1 MVVKTPT
8 ATIEHQKPQ
17 YIRYNKRMG
26 IISLLTSRLSKRN
39 AGGGRAQFL
48 QPTTQPLSVLSAYE
62 LDDYKAN
69 FSDIRPIAEQFSAVV
84 PYAINKD
91 GRRLTTQPIAVQKLF
106 APNDNMGF
114 YDFADYLI
122 SSILSQPRALV
133 AVIWKPGEEHY
144 SWNIKGYI
152 FLPPSARVDL
162 GGRIVYQY
170 TDSTGHMMQLYPDT
184 VMEFYYSMATDTY
197 GCGVSPAQASKKW
210 ATIEDYIA
218 AYQAGFFQNGAKP
231 DGMFIITANSQD
243 QFKSAVEKLER
254 VHRRG
259 SRGHFNYQ
267 YAYRPTDENGNPMK
281 TASIE
286 WVSFG
291 TTNKD
296 LTLGELIDKTQ
307 EKKDS
312 AYGVPAI
319 ARGNDATAT
328 YNNAEVADR
337 NLARKVDYQLRRTWS
352 RFMHELARVCKD
364 EITWTLSYDY
374 EVPALADAGKVKA
387 DTDNVKADAIIKL
400 VNAGAEPAA
409 AARALGLGEE
419 WASLTLAK
427 ADAGVNLKL
436 TPNSHDDNQPINL
449 DHPMVDAN
457 RRYAGDKL
465 TPRQKLVKTVLAENK
480 RIAKAIQNGTSSN
493 AYELTD
499 DEINAFADQL
509 RTILEPLAI
518 KAQGTMIKAVARQ
531 FKLEQPETVPT
542 AIDDPNWWRRL
553 LAVTRTHDQYI
564 GDKIQQL
571 LIQAE
576 ADGLTARET
585 SALLNTVVNNE
596 KQADMMA
603 RNEIVNSERF
613 GQLQGVQALAD
624 ANDLNAYKVWHCS
637 EDANTCPFCL
647 KMEGTKVP
655 IRDAFAQLGD
665 VIEADG
671 RDYVIDFQPLDVP
684 DAHANCRC
692 YFTPEFEA
700 K

>member
-1 MVVKTPT
+1 
-8 ATIEHQKPQ
+8 
-17 YIRYNKRMG
+17 MG
-26 IISLLTSRLSKRN
+26 IFSFLARRHSAS
-39 AGGGRAQFL
+39 GGAMQYAQ
-48 QPTTQPLSVLSAYE
+48 PATQPLSFINAYE

-91 GRRLTTQPIAVQKLF
+91 GRRLTTQPLAIQKLF

-133 AVIWKPGEEHY
+133 AVMWNPGEEHY

-152 FLPPSARVDL
+152 FLPPSARMDL
-162 GGRIVYQY
+162 GGGRIVYQY
-170 TDSTGHMMQLYPDT
+170 TDADGEMRQLTPDT
-184 VMEFYYSMATDTY
+184 VMEFYYSMSTDAY
-197 GCGVSPAQASKKW
+197 GVGVSPAQASKKW

-231 DGMFIITANSQD
+231 DGMFIITANSQE
-243 QFKSAVEKLER
+243 QFKSAVDKLER

-267 YAYRPTDENGNPMK
+267 YAYRPTDEQGNPMK

-296 LTLGELIDKTQ
+296 LTLGELIEKTQ
-307 EKKDS
+307 GKKDS

-319 ARGNDATAT
+319 ARGNDSTAT
-328 YNNAEVADR
+328 YNNAEVSDR

-374 EVPALADAGKVKA
+374 DVPALADAEKVKA
-387 DTDNVKADAIIKL
+387 DTYSVKADAMIKL
-400 VNAGAEPAA
+400 VNAGAQPADA
-409 AARALGLGEE
+409 AKALGLGEE
-419 WASLTLAK
+419 WAKLTLAK
-427 ADAGVNLKL
+427 EDAGLQLAHKAQPVNL
-436 TPNSHDDNQPINL
+436 DR
-449 DHPMVDAN
+449 PMVDAN
-457 RRYAGDKL
+457 RRYQGDKL
-465 TPRQKLVKTVLAENK
+465 TPRQKLVKAIITENR
-480 RIAKAIQNGTSSN
+480 RIAKSIQNGTSAN
-493 AYELTD
+493 AYQLTD
-499 DEINAFADQL
+499 EEVNAFADQL
-509 RTILEPLAI
+509 RSILEPLAI
-518 KAQGTMIKAVARQ
+518 TAQGKMIKAVARE
-531 FKLEQPETVPT
+531 FKLEAPDKIPT

-553 LAVTRTHDQYI
+553 IAVTRTHDQSM

-576 ADGLTARET
+576 VDGLTARQT
-585 SALLNTVVNNE
+585 SDLINTVVNDQ
-596 KQADMMA
+596 KKADMMA

-613 GQLQGVQALAD
+613 GQLQAVQALAD
-624 ANDLNAYKVWHCS
+624 ANDLQAYKIWHCTD
-637 EDANTCPFCL
+637 DANTCAFCR
-647 KMEGTKVP
+647 KMDGKKVP

-665 VIEADG
+665 VIKTDD
-671 RDYVIDFQPLDVP
+671 RDYVVDFQPLDVP

-692 YFTPEFEA
+692 YFTPQFEA

>member
-1 MVVKTPT
+1 MSIFSFLARRHSASGGAV
-8 ATIEHQKPQ
+8 Q
-17 YIRYNKRMG
+17 Y
-26 IISLLTSRLSKRN
+26 
-39 AGGGRAQFL
+39 AQ
-48 QPTTQPLSVLSAYE
+48 PATQPLSFINAYD

-91 GRRLTTQPIAVQKLF
+91 GRRLTTQPLAIQKLF

-133 AVIWKPGEEHY
+133 AVIWNPGEEHY

-152 FLPPSARVDL
+152 FLPPSARMDL
-162 GGRIVYQY
+162 GGGRIVYQY
-170 TDSTGHMMQLYPDT
+170 TDADGEMRQLTPET
-184 VMEFYYSMATDTY
+184 VMEFYYSMSTDAY
-197 GCGVSPAQASKKW
+197 GVGVSPAQASKKW

-231 DGMFIITANSQD
+231 DGMFIITANSQE
-243 QFKSAVEKLER
+243 QFKSAVDKLER

-267 YAYRPTDENGNPMK
+267 YAYRPTDEQGNPMK

-307 EKKDS
+307 SKKDS

-319 ARGNDATAT
+319 ARGNDSTAT
-328 YNNAEVADR
+328 YNNAEVSDR

-374 EVPALADAGKVKA
+374 DVPALADAEKVKA
-387 DTDNVKADAIIKL
+387 DTYNVKADAMIKL
-400 VNAGAEPAA
+400 VNAGAQPAD
-409 AARALGLGEE
+409 AARALGLGDE
-419 WASLTLAK
+419 WARLTLAK
-427 ADAGVNLKL
+427 EDAGLSLTHKSQPVNL
-436 TPNSHDDNQPINL
+436 DR
-449 DHPMVDAN
+449 PMVDAN
-457 RRYAGDKL
+457 RRYQGDKL
-465 TPRQKLVKTVLAENK
+465 TPRQKLVKAIINENR
-480 RIAKAIQNGTSSN
+480 RIAKSVQNGTSAN
-493 AYELTD
+493 AYQLTD
-499 DEINAFADQL
+499 EEVNAFADQL
-509 RTILEPLAI
+509 RAILEPLAI
-518 KAQGTMIKAVARQ
+518 TAQGTMIKAVAKE
-531 FKLEQPETVPT
+531 FKLEKPDKVPT

-553 LAVTRTHDQYI
+553 IAVTRTHDQSM

-576 ADGLTARET
+576 ADGLTARQT
-585 SALLNTVVNNE
+585 SELINSVVNDQ
-596 KQADMMA
+596 KKADMMA

-613 GQLQGVQALAD
+613 GQLQAVQALAD
-624 ANDLNAYKVWHCS
+624 ANDLQAYKIWHCTD
-637 EDANTCPFCL
+637 DANTCPFCR
-647 KMEGTKVP
+647 KMEGKKVP

-665 VIEADG
+665 VIETDE
-671 RDYVIDFQPLDVP
+671 RDYVVDFQPLDVP

-692 YFTPEFEA
+692 YFTPRFEA

>member
-1 MVVKTPT
+1 
-8 ATIEHQKPQ
+8 
-17 YIRYNKRMG
+17 MG
-26 IISLLTSRLSKRN
+26 IFSFLARRHSAS
-39 AGGGRAQFL
+39 GGAVQYAQ
-48 QPTTQPLSVLSAYE
+48 PATQPLSFINAYD

-91 GRRLTTQPIAVQKLF
+91 SRRLTFQPHAIRKLF

-133 AVIWKPGEEHY
+133 AVIWNPGEEHY

-152 FLPPSARVDL
+152 FLPPNARMDL
-162 GGRIVYQY
+162 GGGRIVYQY
-170 TDSTGHMMQLYPDT
+170 TDADGEMRQLTPDT
-184 VMEFYYSMATDTY
+184 VMEFYYSMSTDAY
-197 GCGVSPAQASKKW
+197 GVGVSPAQASKKW

-231 DGMFIITANSQD
+231 DGMFIITANSQE
-243 QFKSAVEKLER
+243 QFKSAVDKLER

-267 YAYRPTDENGNPMK
+267 YAYRPTDEQGNPMK

-307 EKKDS
+307 SKKDS

-319 ARGNDATAT
+319 ARGNDSTAT
-328 YNNAEVADR
+328 YNNAEVSDR

-374 EVPALADAGKVKA
+374 DVPALADAEKVKA
-387 DTDNVKADAIIKL
+387 DTYNVKADAMIKL
-400 VNAGAEPAA
+400 VNAGARPAD
-409 AARALGLGEE
+409 AARALGLGDE
-419 WASLTLAK
+419 WARLTLAK
-427 ADAGVNLKL
+427 EDASLQLAHNSQPVNL
-436 TPNSHDDNQPINL
+436 DR
-449 DHPMVDAN
+449 PMVDAN
-457 RRYAGDKL
+457 RRYQGDKL
-465 TPRQKLVKTVLAENK
+465 TPRKKLVKAIIAENR
-480 RIAKAIQNGTSSN
+480 RIAKSIQNGTSSN
-493 AYELTD
+493 AYQLTD
-499 DEINAFADQL
+499 EEVNAFADQL

-518 KAQGTMIKAVARQ
+518 TAQGTMIKAVAKE
-531 FKLEQPETVPT
+531 FKLEKPDKVPT

-553 LAVTRTHDQYI
+553 VAVTRTHDQSM

-576 ADGLTARET
+576 ADGLTARQT
-585 SALLNTVVNNE
+585 SELINTVVNNE
-596 KQADMMA
+596 KKADMMA

-613 GQLQGVQALAD
+613 GQLQAVQALAD
-624 ANDLNAYKVWHCS
+624 ANDLQAYKVWHCTD
-637 EDANTCPFCL
+637 DANTCPFCR
-647 KMEGTKVP
+647 KMEGKKVP

-665 VIEADG
+665 VIETDG
-671 RDYVIDFQPLDVP
+671 RDYVVDFQPLDVP

-692 YFTPEFEA
+692 YFTPRFEA

>member
-1 MVVKTPT
+1 MSIFSFL
-8 ATIEHQKPQ
+8 ARRH
-17 YIRYNKRMG
+17 
-26 IISLLTSRLSKRN
+26 S
-39 AGGGRAQFL
+39 AGGGAVQYAQ
-48 QPTTQPLSVLSAYE
+48 PATQPLSFINAYD

-91 GRRLTTQPIAVQKLF
+91 GRRLTTQPLAIQKLF

-133 AVIWKPGEEHY
+133 AVIWNPGEEHF

-152 FLPPSARVDL
+152 FLPPSARMDL
-162 GGRIVYQY
+162 GGGRIVYQY
-170 TDSTGHMMQLYPDT
+170 TDADGEMRQLTPET
-184 VMEFYYSMATDTY
+184 VMEFYYSMSTDAY
-197 GCGVSPAQASKKW
+197 GVGVSPAQASKKW
-210 ATIEDYIA
+210 ATIEEYIA

-231 DGMFIITANSQD
+231 DGMFIITANSQE
-243 QFKSAVEKLER
+243 QFKSAVDKLER

-267 YAYRPTDENGNPMK
+267 YAYRPTDEQGNPMK

-307 EKKDS
+307 SKKDS

-319 ARGNDATAT
+319 ARGNDSTAT
-328 YNNAEVADR
+328 YNNAEVSDR

-374 EVPALADAGKVKA
+374 DVPALADAEKVKA
-387 DTDNVKADAIIKL
+387 DTYSVKADAMIKL
-400 VNAGAEPAA
+400 VNAGAQPAD

-419 WASLTLAK
+419 WARLTLTK
-427 ADAGVNLKL
+427 EDASLQLAHKSHPVNL
-436 TPNSHDDNQPINL
+436 DR
-449 DHPMVDAN
+449 PMVDAN
-457 RRYAGDKL
+457 RRYQGDKL
-465 TPRQKLVKTVLAENK
+465 TPRQKLVKAIIAENR
-480 RIAKAIQNGTSSN
+480 RIAKSIQNGTSAN
-493 AYELTD
+493 AYQLTD
-499 DEINAFADQL
+499 EEVNAFADQL
-509 RTILEPLAI
+509 RAILEPLAI
-518 KAQGTMIKAVARQ
+518 TAQGTMIKAVAKE
-531 FKLEQPETVPT
+531 FKLEKPEKVPT

-553 LAVTRTHDQYI
+553 IAVTRTHDQSM

-576 ADGLTARET
+576 ADGLTARQT
-585 SALLNTVVNNE
+585 SELINGVVNNE
-596 KQADMMA
+596 KKADMMA

-613 GQLQGVQALAD
+613 GQLQAVQALAD
-624 ANDLNAYKVWHCS
+624 ANDLQAYKIWHCTD
-637 EDANTCPFCL
+637 DANTCPFCR
-647 KMEGTKVP
+647 KMEGKKVP

-665 VIEADG
+665 VIETDG
-671 RDYVIDFQPLDVP
+671 RDYVVDFQPLDVP

-692 YFTPEFEA
+692 YFTPQFEA

>member
-1 MVVKTPT
+1 M
-8 ATIEHQKPQ
+8 Q
-17 YIRYNKRMG
+17 Y
-26 IISLLTSRLSKRN
+26 
-39 AGGGRAQFL
+39 AQ
-48 QPTTQPLSVLSAYE
+48 PATQPLSFISAYE

-91 GRRLTTQPIAVQKLF
+91 GRRLTTQPLAIQKLF

-133 AVIWKPGEEHY
+133 AVMWNPGEEHY

-152 FLPPSARVDL
+152 FLPPRARMDL
-162 GGRIVYQY
+162 GGGRIVYQY
-170 TDSTGHMMQLYPDT
+170 TDSDGEMRQLTPDT
-184 VMEFYYSMATDTY
+184 VMEFYYSMSTDAY
-197 GCGVSPAQASKKW
+197 GVGVSPAQASKKW

-231 DGMFIITANSQD
+231 DGMFIITANSQE
-243 QFKSAVEKLER
+243 QFKSAVDKLER

-267 YAYRPTDENGNPMK
+267 YAYRPTDEQGNPMK

-307 EKKDS
+307 SKKDS

-319 ARGNDATAT
+319 ARGNDSTAT
-328 YNNAEVADR
+328 YNNAQVSDR

-374 EVPALADAGKVKA
+374 DVPALADAEKVKA
-387 DTDNVKADAIIKL
+387 DTYSVKADAMIKL
-400 VNAGAEPAA
+400 VNAGAQPADA
-409 AARALGLGEE
+409 AKALGLGEE
-419 WASLTLAK
+419 WARLTLAK
-427 ADAGVNLKL
+427 DEGLQLAHKSQPVNL
-436 TPNSHDDNQPINL
+436 DR
-449 DHPMVDAN
+449 PMVDAN
-457 RRYAGDKL
+457 RRYQGDKL
-465 TPRQKLVKTVLAENK
+465 TPRQKLVKAIIAENR
-480 RIAKAIQNGTSSN
+480 RIAKSIQNGTSAN
-493 AYELTD
+493 AYQLTD
-499 DEINAFADQL
+499 EEVNAFADQL
-509 RTILEPLAI
+509 RSILEPLAI
-518 KAQGTMIKAVARQ
+518 TAQGTMIKAVAKE
-531 FKLEQPETVPT
+531 FKLEKPDKVPT

-553 LAVTRTHDQYI
+553 IAVTRTHDQAM

-576 ADGLTARET
+576 ADGLTARQT
-585 SALLNTVVNNE
+585 SELINSVVNDQ
-596 KQADMMA
+596 KKADMMA

-613 GQLQGVQALAD
+613 GQLQAVQALAD
-624 ANDLNAYKVWHCS
+624 ANDLQAYKIWHCTD
-637 EDANTCPFCL
+637 DANTCAFCR
-647 KMEGTKVP
+647 KMEGKKVP

-665 VIEADG
+665 VIETDD
-671 RDYVIDFQPLDVP
+671 RDYVVDFQPLDVP

>member
-1 MVVKTPT
+1 M
-8 ATIEHQKPQ
+8 Q
-17 YIRYNKRMG
+17 Y
-26 IISLLTSRLSKRN
+26 
-39 AGGGRAQFL
+39 AQ
-48 QPTTQPLSVLSAYE
+48 PATQPLSFISAYE

-91 GRRLTTQPIAVQKLF
+91 GRRLTTQPLAIQKLF

-133 AVIWKPGEEHY
+133 AVMWNPGEEHY

-152 FLPPSARVDL
+152 FLPPSARMDL
-162 GGRIVYQY
+162 GGGRIVYQY
-170 TDSTGHMMQLYPDT
+170 TDSDGEMRQLTPDT
-184 VMEFYYSMATDTY
+184 VMEFYYSMSTDAY
-197 GCGVSPAQASKKW
+197 GVGVSPAQASKKW

-231 DGMFIITANSQD
+231 DGMFIITANSQE
-243 QFKSAVEKLER
+243 QFKSAVDKLER

-267 YAYRPTDENGNPMK
+267 YAYRPTDEQGNPMK

-307 EKKDS
+307 SKKDS

-319 ARGNDATAT
+319 ARGNDSTAT
-328 YNNAEVADR
+328 YNNAEVSDR

-374 EVPALADAGKVKA
+374 DVPALADAEKVKA
-387 DTDNVKADAIIKL
+387 DTYSVKADAMIKL
-400 VNAGAEPAA
+400 VNAGAQPADA
-409 AARALGLGEE
+409 AKALGLGEE
-419 WASLTLAK
+419 WARLTLAK
-427 ADAGVNLKL
+427 DEGLQLAHKSQPVNL
-436 TPNSHDDNQPINL
+436 DR
-449 DHPMVDAN
+449 PMVDAN
-457 RRYAGDKL
+457 RRYQGDKL
-465 TPRQKLVKTVLAENK
+465 TPRQKLVKAIIAENK
-480 RIAKAIQNGTSSN
+480 RIAKSIQNGTSAN
-493 AYELTD
+493 AYQLTD
-499 DEINAFADQL
+499 EEVNAFADQL
-509 RTILEPLAI
+509 RSILEPLAI
-518 KAQGTMIKAVARQ
+518 TAQGKMIKAVAKE
-531 FKLEQPETVPT
+531 FKLEMPDKIPT

-553 LAVTRTHDQYI
+553 IAVARTHDQAM

-576 ADGLTARET
+576 ADGLTARQT
-585 SALLNTVVNNE
+585 SELINTVVNDQ
-596 KQADMMA
+596 KKADMMA

-613 GQLQGVQALAD
+613 GQLQAVQALAD
-624 ANDLNAYKVWHCS
+624 ANDLQAYKIWHCTD
-637 EDANTCPFCL
+637 DANTCPFCR
-647 KMEGTKVP
+647 KMEGKKVP

-665 VIEADG
+665 VIETDG
-671 RDYVIDFQPLDVP
+671 RDYVVDFQPLDVP

>member
-1 MVVKTPT
+1 M
-8 ATIEHQKPQ
+8 Q
-17 YIRYNKRMG
+17 Y
-26 IISLLTSRLSKRN
+26 
-39 AGGGRAQFL
+39 AQ
-48 QPTTQPLSVLSAYE
+48 PATQPLSFISAYE

-84 PYAINKD
+84 PYAINKY
-91 GRRLTTQPIAVQKLF
+91 GRRLTIQPHAIQKLF

-133 AVIWKPGEEHY
+133 AVMWNPGEEHY

-152 FLPPSARVDL
+152 FLPPSARMDL
-162 GGRIVYQY
+162 GGGRIVYQY
-170 TDSTGHMMQLYPDT
+170 TDSDGEMRQLSPDT
-184 VMEFYYSMATDTY
+184 VMEFYYSMSTDAY
-197 GCGVSPAQASKKW
+197 GVGVSPAQASKKW

-231 DGMFIITANSQD
+231 DGMFIITANSQE
-243 QFKSAVEKLER
+243 QFKSAVDKLER

-267 YAYRPTDENGNPMK
+267 YAYRPTDEQGNPMK

-307 EKKDS
+307 SKKDS

-319 ARGNDATAT
+319 ARGNDSTAT
-328 YNNAEVADR
+328 YNNAEVSDR

-352 RFMHELARVCKD
+352 RFMHELARLCKD
-364 EITWTLSYDY
+364 EIKWTLSYDY
-374 EVPALADAGKVKA
+374 DVPALADAEKVKA
-387 DTDNVKADAIIKL
+387 DTYSVKADAMIKL
-400 VNAGAEPAA
+400 VNAGAQPADA
-409 AARALGLGEE
+409 AKALGLGEE
-419 WASLTLAK
+419 WARLTLAK
-427 ADAGVNLKL
+427 DEGLQLMHNAQPVNL
-436 TPNSHDDNQPINL
+436 DR
-449 DHPMVDAN
+449 PMVDAN
-457 RRYAGDKL
+457 RRYQGDKL
-465 TPRQKLVKTVLAENK
+465 TPRQKLVKAIIAENR
-480 RIAKAIQNGTSSN
+480 RIAKSIQNGTSSN
-493 AYELTD
+493 AYQLTD
-499 DEINAFADQL
+499 EEVNAFADQL
-509 RTILEPLAI
+509 RAILEPLAI
-518 KAQGTMIKAVARQ
+518 TAQGTMIKAVAKE
-531 FKLEQPETVPT
+531 FKLEKPDKIPT

-553 LAVTRTHDQYI
+553 IAVTRTHDQSM

-576 ADGLTARET
+576 ADGLTARQT
-585 SALLNTVVNNE
+585 SELINSVVNDQ
-596 KQADMMA
+596 KKADMMA

-613 GQLQGVQALAD
+613 GQLQAVQALAD
-624 ANDLNAYKVWHCS
+624 ANDLNAYKVWHCTD
-637 EDANTCPFCL
+637 DANTCPFCR
-647 KMEGTKVP
+647 KMEGKKVP

-665 VIEADG
+665 VIETDD
-671 RDYVIDFQPLDVP
+671 RDYVVDFQPLDVP

>member
-1 MVVKTPT
+1 M
-8 ATIEHQKPQ
+8 
-17 YIRYNKRMG
+17 YNKHMG
-26 IISLLTSRLSKRN
+26 IFSFLARRHGAS
-39 AGGGRAQFL
+39 GGAMQYAQ
-48 QPTTQPLSVLSAYE
+48 PATQPLSFISAYE

-91 GRRLTTQPIAVQKLF
+91 GRRLTTQPLAIQKLF

-133 AVIWKPGEEHY
+133 AVMWNPGEEHY

-152 FLPPSARVDL
+152 FLPPSARMDL
-162 GGRIVYQY
+162 GGGRIVYQY
-170 TDSTGHMMQLYPDT
+170 TDSDGEMRQLTPDT
-184 VMEFYYSMATDTY
+184 VMEFYYSMSTDAY
-197 GCGVSPAQASKKW
+197 GVGVSPAQASKKW

-231 DGMFIITANSQD
+231 DGMFIITANSQE
-243 QFKSAVEKLER
+243 QFKSAVDKLER

-267 YAYRPTDENGNPMK
+267 YAYRPTDEQGNPMK

-307 EKKDS
+307 SKKDS

-319 ARGNDATAT
+319 ARGNDSTAT
-328 YNNAEVADR
+328 YNNAEVSDR

-374 EVPALADAGKVKA
+374 DVPALADAEKVKA
-387 DTDNVKADAIIKL
+387 DTYSVKADAMIKL
-400 VNAGAEPAA
+400 VNAGAQPADA
-409 AARALGLGEE
+409 AKALGLGEE
-419 WASLTLAK
+419 WARLTLAK
-427 ADAGVNLKL
+427 DEGLQLAHKSQPVNL
-436 TPNSHDDNQPINL
+436 DR
-449 DHPMVDAN
+449 PMVDAN
-457 RRYAGDKL
+457 RRYQGDKL
-465 TPRQKLVKTVLAENK
+465 TPRQKLVKAIIAENK
-480 RIAKAIQNGTSSN
+480 RIAKSIQNGTSAN
-493 AYELTD
+493 AYQLTD
-499 DEINAFADQL
+499 EEVNAFADQL
-509 RTILEPLAI
+509 RSILEPLAI
-518 KAQGTMIKAVARQ
+518 TAQGKMIKAVAKE
-531 FKLEQPETVPT
+531 FKLEMPDKIPT

-553 LAVTRTHDQYI
+553 IAVARTHDQAM

-576 ADGLTARET
+576 ADGLTARQT
-585 SALLNTVVNNE
+585 SELINTVVNDQ
-596 KQADMMA
+596 KKADMMA

-613 GQLQGVQALAD
+613 GQLQAVQALAD
-624 ANDLNAYKVWHCS
+624 ANDLQAYKIWHCTD
-637 EDANTCPFCL
+637 DANTCPFCR
-647 KMEGTKVP
+647 KMEGKKVP

-665 VIEADG
+665 VIETDG
-671 RDYVIDFQPLDVP
+671 RDYVVDFQPLDVP

>member
-1 MVVKTPT
+1 M
-8 ATIEHQKPQ
+8 
-17 YIRYNKRMG
+17 YNKHMG
-26 IISLLTSRLSKRN
+26 IFSFLARRHSAS
-39 AGGGRAQFL
+39 GGAVQYAQ
-48 QPTTQPLSVLSAYE
+48 PATQPLNFISAYE

-91 GRRLTTQPIAVQKLF
+91 RRRLTTQPLAIQKLF

-133 AVIWKPGEEHY
+133 AVIWNPGEEHY

-152 FLPPSARVDL
+152 FLPPSARMDL
-162 GGRIVYQY
+162 GGGRIVYQY
-170 TDSTGHMMQLYPDT
+170 TDADGEMRQLYPDT
-184 VMEFYYSMATDTY
+184 VMEFYYSMSTDAY
-197 GCGVSPAQASKKW
+197 GVGVSPAQASKKW

-231 DGMFIITANSQD
+231 DGMFIITANSQE
-243 QFKSAVEKLER
+243 QFKSAVDKLER

-267 YAYRPTDENGNPMK
+267 YAYRPTDEQGNPMK

-307 EKKDS
+307 SKKDS

-319 ARGNDATAT
+319 ARGNDSTAT
-328 YNNAEVADR
+328 YNNAEVSDR

-374 EVPALADAGKVKA
+374 DVPALADAEKVKA
-387 DTDNVKADAIIKL
+387 DTYSVKADAMIKL
-400 VNAGAEPAA
+400 VNAGARPAA
-409 AARALGLGEE
+409 AAKALGLGEE
-419 WASLTLAK
+419 WAKLTLVK
-427 ADAGVNLKL
+427 EEGAGLQLAHKSQPVNL
-436 TPNSHDDNQPINL
+436 DRPI
-449 DHPMVDAN
+449 VDAN
-457 RRYAGDKL
+457 RRYQGDKL
-465 TPRQKLVKTVLAENK
+465 TPRQKLVKAIIAENK
-480 RIAKAIQNGTSSN
+480 RIAKSIQNGTSSN
-493 AYELTD
+493 AYQLTD
-499 DEINAFADQL
+499 EEVNAFADQL
-509 RTILEPLAI
+509 RAILEPLAI
-518 KAQGTMIKAVARQ
+518 TAQGTMIKAVAKE
-531 FKLEQPETVPT
+531 FKLERPEKVPT

-553 LAVTRTHDQYI
+553 MAVTRTHDQYM

-576 ADGLTARET
+576 ADGLTARQT
-585 SALLNTVVNNE
+585 SDLINSVVNDQ
-596 KQADMMA
+596 KKADMMA

-613 GQLQGVQALAD
+613 GQLQAVQALAD
-624 ANDLNAYKVWHCS
+624 ANDLQAYKIWHCT
-637 EDANTCPFCL
+637 EDANTCPFCR
-647 KMEGTKVP
+647 KMNGKKVP

-665 VIEADG
+665 VIETDG
-671 RDYVIDFQPLDVP
+671 RDYVVDFQPLDVP

>member
-1 MVVKTPT
+1 MSIFSFLARRHSASGGAV
-8 ATIEHQKPQ
+8 Q
-17 YIRYNKRMG
+17 Y
-26 IISLLTSRLSKRN
+26 
-39 AGGGRAQFL
+39 AQ
-48 QPTTQPLSVLSAYE
+48 PATQPLNFISAYE

-91 GRRLTTQPIAVQKLF
+91 GRRLTTQPLAIQKLF

-133 AVIWKPGEEHY
+133 AVIWNPGEEHY

-152 FLPPSARVDL
+152 FLPPSARMDL
-162 GGRIVYQY
+162 GGGRIVYQY
-170 TDSTGHMMQLYPDT
+170 TDAYGEMRQLTPDT
-184 VMEFYYSMATDTY
+184 VMEFYYSMSTDAY
-197 GCGVSPAQASKKW
+197 GVGVSPAQASKKW

-231 DGMFIITANSQD
+231 DGMFIITANSQE
-243 QFKSAVEKLER
+243 QFKSAVDKLER

-267 YAYRPTDENGNPMK
+267 YAYRPTDEQGNPMK

-307 EKKDS
+307 SKKDS

-319 ARGNDATAT
+319 ARGNDSTAT
-328 YNNAEVADR
+328 YNNAEVSDR

-374 EVPALADAGKVKA
+374 DVPALADAEKVKA
-387 DTDNVKADAIIKL
+387 ETYEVKADAMIKL
-400 VNAGAEPAA
+400 VNAGAQPADA
-409 AARALGLGEE
+409 AKALGLGEE
-419 WASLTLAK
+419 WARLTLAK
-427 ADAGVNLKL
+427 EDAGLSLAHNSQPVNI
-436 TPNSHDDNQPINL
+436 DRPI
-449 DHPMVDAN
+449 VDAN
-457 RRYAGDKL
+457 RRYQGDKL
-465 TPRQKLVKTVLAENK
+465 TPRQKLVKAIITENK
-480 RIAKAIQNGTSSN
+480 RIAKSIQNGTSAN
-493 AYELTD
+493 AYQLTD
-499 DEINAFADQL
+499 EEVNAFADQL
-509 RTILEPLAI
+509 RAILEPLAI
-518 KAQGTMIKAVARQ
+518 TAQGTMIKAVAKE
-531 FKLEQPETVPT
+531 FKLKKPDKIPT

-553 LAVTRTHDQYI
+553 IAVTRTHDQAM

-576 ADGLTARET
+576 ADGLTARQT
-585 SALLNTVVNNE
+585 SELINAVVNDQ
-596 KQADMMA
+596 KKADMMA

-613 GQLQGVQALAD
+613 GQLQAVQALAD
-624 ANDLNAYKVWHCS
+624 ANDLQAFKIWHCTD
-637 EDANTCPFCL
+637 DANTCPFCR
-647 KMEGTKVP
+647 KMEGKKVP

-665 VIEADG
+665 VIETDG
-671 RDYVIDFQPLDVP
+671 RDYVVDFQPLDVP

>member
-1 MVVKTPT
+1 MSIFSFLARKHSASGGAV
-8 ATIEHQKPQ
+8 Q
-17 YIRYNKRMG
+17 Y
-26 IISLLTSRLSKRN
+26 
-39 AGGGRAQFL
+39 AQ
-48 QPTTQPLSVLSAYE
+48 PATQPLSFINAYD

-91 GRRLTTQPIAVQKLF
+91 GRRLTTQPLAVQKLF

-133 AVIWKPGEEHY
+133 AVIWNPGEEHY

-152 FLPPSARVDL
+152 FLPPSARMDL
-162 GGRIVYQY
+162 GGGRIVYQY
-170 TDSTGHMMQLYPDT
+170 TDADGEMRQLSPET
-184 VMEFYYSMATDTY
+184 VMEFYYSMSTDAY
-197 GCGVSPAQASKKW
+197 GVGVSPAQASKKW

-231 DGMFIITANSQD
+231 DGMFIITANSQE
-243 QFKSAVEKLER
+243 QFKSAVDKLER

-267 YAYRPTDENGNPMK
+267 YAYRPTDEQGNPMK

-307 EKKDS
+307 SKKDS

-319 ARGNDATAT
+319 ARGNDSTAT
-328 YNNAEVADR
+328 YNNAEVSDR

-374 EVPALADAGKVKA
+374 DVPALADAEKVKA
-387 DTDNVKADAIIKL
+387 DTYNVKADAMIKL
-400 VNAGAEPAA
+400 VNAGAQPAD
-409 AARALGLGEE
+409 AARALGLGDE
-419 WASLTLAK
+419 WARLTLTK
-427 ADAGVNLKL
+427 EDAGLSLAHNSQPVNL
-436 TPNSHDDNQPINL
+436 DR
-449 DHPMVDAN
+449 PMVDAN
-457 RRYAGDKL
+457 RRYQGDKL
-465 TPRQKLVKTVLAENK
+465 TPRQKLVKAIIAENR

-493 AYELTD
+493 AYQLTD
-499 DEINAFADQL
+499 EEVNAFADQL
-509 RTILEPLAI
+509 RAILEPLAI
-518 KAQGTMIKAVARQ
+518 TAQGTMIKAVAKE
-531 FKLEQPETVPT
+531 FKLEKPDKIPT

-553 LAVTRTHDQYI
+553 IAVTRTHDQAM
-564 GDKIQQL
+564 GDKIQEL
-571 LIQAE
+571 LIKAE
-576 ADGLTARET
+576 ADGLTARQT
-585 SALLNTVVNNE
+585 SELINTVVNNE
-596 KQADMMA
+596 KKADMMA

-613 GQLQGVQALAD
+613 GQLQAVQALAD
-624 ANDLNAYKVWHCS
+624 ANDLNAYKIWHCTD
-637 EDANTCPFCL
+637 DANTCAFCR
-647 KMEGTKVP
+647 KMEGKKVP

-665 VIEADG
+665 VIETDG
-671 RDYVIDFQPLDVP
+671 RDYVVDFQPLDVP

>member
-1 MVVKTPT
+1 MSIFSFLARRHSASGGAV
-8 ATIEHQKPQ
+8 Q
-17 YIRYNKRMG
+17 Y
-26 IISLLTSRLSKRN
+26 
-39 AGGGRAQFL
+39 AQ
-48 QPTTQPLSVLSAYE
+48 PATQPLSFINAYE

-91 GRRLTTQPIAVQKLF
+91 GRRLTTQPLAIQKLF

-133 AVIWKPGEEHY
+133 AVIWNPGEEHF

-152 FLPPSARVDL
+152 FLPPSARMDL
-162 GGRIVYQY
+162 GGGRIVYQY
-170 TDSTGHMMQLYPDT
+170 TDATGEMRQLTPDT
-184 VMEFYYSMATDTY
+184 VMEFYYSMSTDAY
-197 GCGVSPAQASKKW
+197 GVGVSPAQASKKW

-231 DGMFIITANSQD
+231 DGMFIITANSQE
-243 QFKSAVEKLER
+243 QFKSAVDKLER

-267 YAYRPTDENGNPMK
+267 YAYRPTDEQGNPMK

-307 EKKDS
+307 SKKDS

-319 ARGNDATAT
+319 ARGNDSTAT
-328 YNNAEVADR
+328 YNNAEVSDR

-374 EVPALADAGKVKA
+374 DVPALADAEKVKA
-387 DTDNVKADAIIKL
+387 ETYEVKADAMIKL
-400 VNAGAEPAA
+400 VNAGAQPAD

-419 WASLTLAK
+419 WARLTLAK
-427 ADAGVNLKL
+427 EDAGLSLAHNSQPVNI
-436 TPNSHDDNQPINL
+436 DR
-449 DHPMVDAN
+449 PMVDAN
-457 RRYAGDKL
+457 RRYQGDKL
-465 TPRQKLVKTVLAENK
+465 TPRQKLVKAIIAENK
-480 RIAKAIQNGTSSN
+480 RIAKSIQNGTSAN
-493 AYELTD
+493 AYQLTD
-499 DEINAFADQL
+499 EEVNAFADQL
-509 RTILEPLAI
+509 RAILEPLAI
-518 KAQGTMIKAVARQ
+518 TAQGTMIKAVAKE
-531 FKLEQPETVPT
+531 FKLEKPDKIPT

-553 LAVTRTHDQYI
+553 IAVTRTHDQAM
-564 GDKIQQL
+564 GDKIQEL

-576 ADGLTARET
+576 ADGLTARQT
-585 SALLNTVVNNE
+585 SDLINSVVNDQ
-596 KQADMMA
+596 KKADMMA

-613 GQLQGVQALAD
+613 GQLQAVQALAD
-624 ANDLNAYKVWHCS
+624 ANDLNAYKIWHCTD
-637 EDANTCPFCL
+637 DANTCAFCR
-647 KMEGTKVP
+647 KMAGKKVP

-665 VIEADG
+665 VIETDG
-671 RDYVIDFQPLDVP
+671 RDYVVDFQPLDVP

>member
-1 MVVKTPT
+1 MSIFSFLARRHSASGGAV
-8 ATIEHQKPQ
+8 Q
-17 YIRYNKRMG
+17 Y
-26 IISLLTSRLSKRN
+26 
-39 AGGGRAQFL
+39 AQ
-48 QPTTQPLSVLSAYE
+48 PATQPLSFVNAYD

-91 GRRLTTQPIAVQKLF
+91 GRRLTLQPHAIRKLF

-133 AVIWKPGEEHY
+133 AVIWNPGEEHY

-152 FLPPSARVDL
+152 FLPPSARMDL
-162 GGRIVYQY
+162 GGGRIVYQY
-170 TDSTGHMMQLYPDT
+170 TDADGEMRQLTPDT
-184 VMEFYYSMATDTY
+184 VMEFYYSMSTDAY
-197 GCGVSPAQASKKW
+197 GVGVSPAQASKKW

-231 DGMFIITANSQD
+231 DGMFIITANSQE
-243 QFKSAVEKLER
+243 QFKSAVDKLER

-267 YAYRPTDENGNPMK
+267 YAYRPTDEQGNPMK

-307 EKKDS
+307 SKKDS

-319 ARGNDATAT
+319 ARGNDSTAT
-328 YNNAEVADR
+328 YNNAEVSDR

-374 EVPALADAGKVKA
+374 DVPALADAEKVKA
-387 DTDNVKADAIIKL
+387 DTYNVKADAMIKL
-400 VNAGAEPAA
+400 VNAGARPADA
-409 AARALGLGEE
+409 AKALGLGDE
-419 WASLTLAK
+419 WARLTLAK
-427 ADAGVNLKL
+427 EDSSLQLAHNSQPVNL
-436 TPNSHDDNQPINL
+436 DR
-449 DHPMVDAN
+449 PMVDAN
-457 RRYAGDKL
+457 RRYQGDKL
-465 TPRQKLVKTVLAENK
+465 TPRQKLVKAIIAENR
-480 RIAKAIQNGTSSN
+480 RIAKSIQNGTSAN
-493 AYELTD
+493 AYQLTD
-499 DEINAFADQL
+499 EEVNAFADQL
-509 RTILEPLAI
+509 RAILEPLAI
-518 KAQGTMIKAVARQ
+518 TAQGTMIKAVAKE
-531 FKLEQPETVPT
+531 FKLEKPEKIPT

-553 LAVTRTHDQYI
+553 VAVTRTHDQSM

-576 ADGLTARET
+576 ADGLTARQT
-585 SALLNTVVNNE
+585 SELINTVVNNE
-596 KQADMMA
+596 KKADMMA

-613 GQLQGVQALAD
+613 GQLQAVQALAD
-624 ANDLNAYKVWHCS
+624 ANDLNAFKIWHCTD
-637 EDANTCPFCL
+637 DANTCPFCR
-647 KMEGTKVP
+647 KMEGKKVP

-665 VIEADG
+665 VIETDE
-671 RDYVIDFQPLDVP
+671 RDYVVDFQPLDVP

-692 YFTPEFEA
+692 YFTPRFEA

>member
-1 MVVKTPT
+1 M
-8 ATIEHQKPQ
+8 Q
-17 YIRYNKRMG
+17 Y
-26 IISLLTSRLSKRN
+26 
-39 AGGGRAQFL
+39 AQ
-48 QPTTQPLSVLSAYE
+48 PATQPLSFIGAYE

-91 GRRLTTQPIAVQKLF
+91 GRRLTTQPLAVQKLF

-133 AVIWKPGEEHY
+133 AVMWNPGEEHY

-152 FLPPSARVDL
+152 FLPPSARMDL
-162 GGRIVYQY
+162 GGGRIVYQY
-170 TDSTGHMMQLYPDT
+170 TDSDGEMRQLTPDT
-184 VMEFYYSMATDTY
+184 VMEFYYSMSTDAY
-197 GCGVSPAQASKKW
+197 GVGVSPAQASKKW

-231 DGMFIITANSQD
+231 DGMFIITANSQE
-243 QFKSAVEKLER
+243 QFKNAVDKLER

-267 YAYRPTDENGNPMK
+267 YAYRPTDEQGNPMK

-307 EKKDS
+307 SKKDS

-319 ARGNDATAT
+319 ARGNDSTAT
-328 YNNAEVADR
+328 YNNAQVSDR

-374 EVPALADAGKVKA
+374 DVPALADAEKVKA
-387 DTDNVKADAIIKL
+387 DTYSVKADAMIKL
-400 VNAGAEPAA
+400 VNAGAQPADA
-409 AARALGLGEE
+409 AKALGLGEE
-419 WASLTLAK
+419 WARLTLAK
-427 ADAGVNLKL
+427 DEGLQLAHKSQPVNL
-436 TPNSHDDNQPINL
+436 DR
-449 DHPMVDAN
+449 PMVDAN
-457 RRYAGDKL
+457 RRYQGDKL
-465 TPRQKLVKTVLAENK
+465 TPRQKLVKAIITENK
-480 RIAKAIQNGTSSN
+480 RIAKSIQNGTSAN
-493 AYELTD
+493 AYQLTD
-499 DEINAFADQL
+499 EEVNAFADQL
-509 RTILEPLAI
+509 RSILEPLAI
-518 KAQGTMIKAVARQ
+518 TAQGIMIKVVARE
-531 FKLEQPETVPT
+531 FKLEKPEKIPT

-553 LAVTRTHDQYI
+553 IAVTRTHDQAM

-576 ADGLTARET
+576 ADGLTARQT
-585 SALLNTVVNNE
+585 SDLINSVVNDR
-596 KQADMMA
+596 KKADMMA

-613 GQLQGVQALAD
+613 GQLQAVQALAD
-624 ANDLNAYKVWHCS
+624 ANDLQAYKIWHCTD
-637 EDANTCPFCL
+637 DANTCAFCR
-647 KMEGTKVP
+647 KMEGKKVP

-665 VIEADG
+665 VIETDG
-671 RDYVIDFQPLDVP
+671 RDYVVDFQPLDVP

>member
-1 MVVKTPT
+1 MSIFSFLTRKHSASGGAV
-8 ATIEHQKPQ
+8 Q
-17 YIRYNKRMG
+17 Y
-26 IISLLTSRLSKRN
+26 
-39 AGGGRAQFL
+39 AQ
-48 QPTTQPLSVLSAYE
+48 PATQPLSFINAYD

-91 GRRLTTQPIAVQKLF
+91 GRRLTTQPLAIQKLF

-133 AVIWKPGEEHY
+133 AVIWNPGEEHY

-152 FLPPSARVDL
+152 FLPPSARMDL
-162 GGRIVYQY
+162 GGGRIVYQY
-170 TDSTGHMMQLYPDT
+170 TDAYGEMRQLTPDT
-184 VMEFYYSMATDTY
+184 VMEFYYSMSTDAY
-197 GCGVSPAQASKKW
+197 GVGVSPAQASKKW

-231 DGMFIITANSQD
+231 DGMFIITANSQE
-243 QFKSAVEKLER
+243 QFKSAVDKLER

-267 YAYRPTDENGNPMK
+267 YAYRPTDEQGNPMK

-307 EKKDS
+307 SKKDS

-319 ARGNDATAT
+319 ARGNDSTAT
-328 YNNAEVADR
+328 YNNAEVSDR

-374 EVPALADAGKVKA
+374 DVPALADAEKVKA
-387 DTDNVKADAIIKL
+387 ETYEVKADAMIKL
-400 VNAGAEPAA
+400 VNAGAQPAD
-409 AARALGLGEE
+409 AARALGLGDE
-419 WASLTLAK
+419 WARLTLTK
-427 ADAGVNLKL
+427 EDASLQLAHNSQPVNI
-436 TPNSHDDNQPINL
+436 DR
-449 DHPMVDAN
+449 PMVDAN
-457 RRYAGDKL
+457 RRYQGDKL
-465 TPRQKLVKTVLAENK
+465 TPRQKLVKAIIAENK
-480 RIAKAIQNGTSSN
+480 RIAKSIQNGTSAN
-493 AYELTD
+493 AYQLTD
-499 DEINAFADQL
+499 EEVNAFADQL
-509 RTILEPLAI
+509 RAILEPLAI
-518 KAQGTMIKAVARQ
+518 TAQDTMIKAVAKE
-531 FKLEQPETVPT
+531 FKLEKPDKIPT

-553 LAVTRTHDQYI
+553 IAVTRTHDQAM

-576 ADGLTARET
+576 ADGLTARQT
-585 SALLNTVVNNE
+585 SDLINTVVNDQ
-596 KQADMMA
+596 KKADMMA

-613 GQLQGVQALAD
+613 GQLQAVQALAD
-624 ANDLNAYKVWHCS
+624 ANDLQAYKVWHCTD
-637 EDANTCPFCL
+637 DANTCPFCR
-647 KMEGTKVP
+647 KMAGKKVP

-665 VIEADG
+665 VIETDD
-671 RDYVIDFQPLDVP
+671 RDYVVDFQPLDVP

>member
-1 MVVKTPT
+1 MGGM
-8 ATIEHQKPQ
+8 
-17 YIRYNKRMG
+17 YNKHMSIFSFLARRH
-26 IISLLTSRLSKRN
+26 SAS
-39 AGGGRAQFL
+39 GGAMQYAQ
-48 QPTTQPLSVLSAYE
+48 PATQPLNFISAYE

-91 GRRLTTQPIAVQKLF
+91 GRRLTTQPLAIQKLF

-133 AVIWKPGEEHY
+133 AVIWNPGEEHF

-152 FLPPSARVDL
+152 FLPPSARMDL
-162 GGRIVYQY
+162 GGGRIVYQY
-170 TDSTGHMMQLYPDT
+170 TDADGEVRQLSPET
-184 VMEFYYSMATDTY
+184 VMEFYYSMSTDAY
-197 GCGVSPAQASKKW
+197 GVGVSPAQASKKW

-231 DGMFIITANSQD
+231 DGMFIITANSQE
-243 QFKSAVEKLER
+243 QFKSAVDKLER

-267 YAYRPTDENGNPMK
+267 YAYRPTDEQGNPMK

-307 EKKDS
+307 SKKDS

-319 ARGNDATAT
+319 ARGNDSTAT
-328 YNNAEVADR
+328 YNNAEVSDR

-374 EVPALADAGKVKA
+374 DVPALADAEKVKA
-387 DTDNVKADAIIKL
+387 DTYSIKADAMIKL
-400 VNAGAEPAA
+400 VNAGAQPADA
-409 AARALGLGEE
+409 AKALGLGEE
-419 WASLTLAK
+419 WARLTLTK
-427 ADAGVNLKL
+427 EDAGLSLAHNSQPVNL
-436 TPNSHDDNQPINL
+436 DR
-449 DHPMVDAN
+449 PMVDAN
-457 RRYAGDKL
+457 RRYQGDKL
-465 TPRQKLVKTVLAENK
+465 TPRQKLVKAIIAENK
-480 RIAKAIQNGTSSN
+480 RIAKSIQNGTSSN
-493 AYELTD
+493 AYQLTD
-499 DEINAFADQL
+499 EEVNAFADQL
-509 RTILEPLAI
+509 RAILEPLAI
-518 KAQGTMIKAVARQ
+518 TAQGTMIKAVAKE
-531 FKLEQPETVPT
+531 FKLEAPDNIPT

-553 LAVTRTHDQYI
+553 IAVTRTHDQAM

-576 ADGLTARET
+576 ADGLTARQT
-585 SALLNTVVNNE
+585 SELINAVVNDQ
-596 KQADMMA
+596 KKADMMA

-613 GQLQGVQALAD
+613 GQLQAVQALAD
-624 ANDLNAYKVWHCS
+624 ANDLQAYKTWHCTD
-637 EDANTCPFCL
+637 DANTCPFCR
-647 KMEGTKVP
+647 KMAGKKVP

-665 VIEADG
+665 VIETDG
-671 RDYVIDFQPLDVP
+671 RDYVVDFQPLDVP

>member
-1 MVVKTPT
+1 M
-8 ATIEHQKPQ
+8 Q
-17 YIRYNKRMG
+17 Y
-26 IISLLTSRLSKRN
+26 
-39 AGGGRAQFL
+39 AQ
-48 QPTTQPLSVLSAYE
+48 PATQPLSFISAYE

-84 PYAINKD
+84 PYAINKG
-91 GRRLTTQPIAVQKLF
+91 GRRLTTQPLAVQKLF

-133 AVIWKPGEEHY
+133 AVMWNPGEEHY

-152 FLPPSARVDL
+152 FLPPSARMDL
-162 GGRIVYQY
+162 GGGRIVYQY
-170 TDSTGHMMQLYPDT
+170 TDSDGEMRQLTPET
-184 VMEFYYSMATDTY
+184 VMEFYYSMSTDAY
-197 GCGVSPAQASKKW
+197 GVGVSPAQASKKW

-231 DGMFIITANSQD
+231 DGMFIITANSQE
-243 QFKSAVEKLER
+243 QFKSAVDKLER

-267 YAYRPTDENGNPMK
+267 YAYRPTDEQGNPMK

-286 WVSFG
+286 WVNFG

-307 EKKDS
+307 SKKDS

-319 ARGNDATAT
+319 ARGNDSTAT
-328 YNNAEVADR
+328 YNNAEVSDR

-374 EVPALADAGKVKA
+374 DVPALADAEKVKA
-387 DTDNVKADAIIKL
+387 DTYSVKADAMIKL
-400 VNAGAEPAA
+400 VNAGAQPADA
-409 AARALGLGEE
+409 AKALGLGEE
-419 WASLTLAK
+419 WARLTLAK
-427 ADAGVNLKL
+427 DEGLQLAHK
-436 TPNSHDDNQPINL
+436 SQPVNL

-457 RRYAGDKL
+457 RRYQGDKL
-465 TPRQKLVKTVLAENK
+465 TPRQKLVKAIITENR
-480 RIAKAIQNGTSSN
+480 RIAKSIQNGTSAN
-493 AYELTD
+493 AYQLTD
-499 DEINAFADQL
+499 EEVSAFADQL
-509 RTILEPLAI
+509 RSILEPLAI
-518 KAQGTMIKAVARQ
+518 TAQGTMIKAVAKE
-531 FKLEQPETVPT
+531 FKLEKPDKVPT

-553 LAVTRTHDQYI
+553 IAVTRTHDQAM

-576 ADGLTARET
+576 ADGLTARQT
-585 SALLNTVVNNE
+585 SDLINTVVNDR
-596 KQADMMA
+596 KKADMMA

-613 GQLQGVQALAD
+613 GQLQAVQALAD
-624 ANDLNAYKVWHCS
+624 ANDLQAYKIWHCT
-637 EDANTCPFCL
+637 EDANTCAFCR
-647 KMEGTKVP
+647 KMAGKKVP

-665 VIEADG
+665 VIETDD
-671 RDYVIDFQPLDVP
+671 RDYVVDFQPLDVP

-692 YFTPEFEA
+692 YFTPQFEA

>member
-1 MVVKTPT
+1 MSIFSFLARRHSASGGAV
-8 ATIEHQKPQ
+8 Q
-17 YIRYNKRMG
+17 Y
-26 IISLLTSRLSKRN
+26 
-39 AGGGRAQFL
+39 AQ
-48 QPTTQPLSVLSAYE
+48 PATQPLSFIGAYE

-91 GRRLTTQPIAVQKLF
+91 GGRLTTQPLAIQKLF

-133 AVIWKPGEEHY
+133 AVIWNPGEEHF

-152 FLPPSARVDL
+152 FLPPSARMDL
-162 GGRIVYQY
+162 GGGRIVYQY
-170 TDSTGHMMQLYPDT
+170 TDSDGEMRQLYPDT
-184 VMEFYYSMATDTY
+184 VMEFYYSMSTDAY
-197 GCGVSPAQASKKW
+197 GVGVSPAQASKKW

-231 DGMFIITANSQD
+231 DGMFIITANSQE
-243 QFKSAVEKLER
+243 QFKSAVDKLER

-267 YAYRPTDENGNPMK
+267 YAYRPTDEQGNPMK

-307 EKKDS
+307 SKKDS

-319 ARGNDATAT
+319 ARGNDSTAT
-328 YNNAEVADR
+328 YNNAEVSDR

-374 EVPALADAGKVKA
+374 DVPALADAEKVKA
-387 DTDNVKADAIIKL
+387 DTYSVKADAMIKL
-400 VNAGAEPAA
+400 VNAGAQPAA
-409 AARALGLGEE
+409 AAKALGLGEE
-419 WASLTLAK
+419 WAKLTLAK
-427 ADAGVNLKL
+427 DEGASLRLAHKSQPVNL
-436 TPNSHDDNQPINL
+436 DR
-449 DHPMVDAN
+449 PMIDAN
-457 RRYAGDKL
+457 RRHQGDKL
-465 TPRQKLVKTVLAENK
+465 TPRQKLVKAIIAENR
-480 RIAKAIQNGTSSN
+480 RIAKNVQNGTSAN
-493 AYELTD
+493 AYQLTD
-499 DEINAFADQL
+499 EEVNAFADQL
-509 RTILEPLAI
+509 RAILEPLAI
-518 KAQGTMIKAVARQ
+518 TAQDTMIKAVAKE
-531 FKLEQPETVPT
+531 FKLEVPEKVPT

-553 LAVTRTHDQYI
+553 MAVTRTHDQAM

-576 ADGLTARET
+576 ADGLTARQT
-585 SALLNTVVNNE
+585 SELINSVVNDQ
-596 KQADMMA
+596 KKADMMA

-613 GQLQGVQALAD
+613 GQLQAVQALAD
-624 ANDLNAYKVWHCS
+624 ANDLNAYKIWHCT
-637 EDANTCPFCL
+637 EDANTCPFCR
-647 KMEGTKVP
+647 KMAGKKVP

-665 VIEADG
+665 VIETDG
-671 RDYVIDFQPLDVP
+671 RDYVVDFQPLDVP

-692 YFTPEFEA
+692 YFTPEFEV

>member
-1 MVVKTPT
+1 M
-8 ATIEHQKPQ
+8 
-17 YIRYNKRMG
+17 YNKRMG
-26 IISLLTSRLSKRN
+26 IFSFLARRHSAS
-39 AGGGRAQFL
+39 GGAVQYAQ
-48 QPTTQPLSVLSAYE
+48 PATQPLSFINAYE

-91 GRRLTTQPIAVQKLF
+91 GRRLTTQPLAIQKLF

-133 AVIWKPGEEHY
+133 AVMWNPGEEHY
-144 SWNIKGYI
+144 SWNIKGYV
-152 FLPPSARVDL
+152 FLPPSARMDL
-162 GGRIVYQY
+162 GGGRIVYQY
-170 TDSTGHMMQLYPDT
+170 TDSDGEMRQLTPDT
-184 VMEFYYSMATDTY
+184 VMEFYYSMSTDAY
-197 GCGVSPAQASKKW
+197 GVGVSPAQASKKW

-231 DGMFIITANSQD
+231 DGMFIITANSQE
-243 QFKSAVEKLER
+243 QFKSAVDKLER

-267 YAYRPTDENGNPMK
+267 YAYRPTDEQGNPMK

-296 LTLGELIDKTQ
+296 LTLGELIEKTQ
-307 EKKDS
+307 DKKDS

-319 ARGNDATAT
+319 ARGNDSTAT
-328 YNNAEVADR
+328 YNNAQVSDR

-374 EVPALADAGKVKA
+374 DVPALADAEKVKA
-387 DTDNVKADAIIKL
+387 DTYSVKADAMIKL
-400 VNAGAEPAA
+400 VNAGAQPADA
-409 AARALGLGEE
+409 AKALGLGEE
-419 WASLTLAK
+419 WARLTLAK
-427 ADAGVNLKL
+427 DEGAGLQLAHK
-436 TPNSHDDNQPINL
+436 SQPINI
-449 DHPMVDAN
+449 DRPMVDAN
-457 RRYAGDKL
+457 RRYQGDKL
-465 TPRQKLVKTVLAENK
+465 TPRQKLVKAIITENR
-480 RIAKAIQNGTSSN
+480 RIAKSIQNGTSSN
-493 AYELTD
+493 AYQLTD
-499 DEINAFADQL
+499 EEVNAFADQL
-509 RTILEPLAI
+509 RSILEPLAI
-518 KAQGTMIKAVARQ
+518 TAQGTMIKAVAKE
-531 FKLEQPETVPT
+531 FKLEKPDKIPT

-553 LAVTRTHDQYI
+553 IAVTRTHDQAM

-576 ADGLTARET
+576 ADGLTARQT
-585 SALLNTVVNNE
+585 SDLINSVVNDQ
-596 KQADMMA
+596 KKADMMA

-613 GQLQGVQALAD
+613 GQLQAVQALAD
-624 ANDLNAYKVWHCS
+624 ANDLQAYKIWHCTD
-637 EDANTCPFCL
+637 DANTCPFCR
-647 KMEGTKVP
+647 KMEGKKVP

-665 VIEADG
+665 VIETDG
-671 RDYVIDFQPLDVP
+671 RDYVVDFQPLDVP

-692 YFTPEFEA
+692 YFTPQFEA

>member
-1 MVVKTPT
+1 M
-8 ATIEHQKPQ
+8 Q
-17 YIRYNKRMG
+17 Y
-26 IISLLTSRLSKRN
+26 
-39 AGGGRAQFL
+39 AQ
-48 QPTTQPLSVLSAYE
+48 PATQPLSFINAYD

-91 GRRLTTQPIAVQKLF
+91 GRRLTTQPLAIQKLF

-133 AVIWKPGEEHY
+133 AVMWNPGEEHF

-152 FLPPSARVDL
+152 FLPPSARMDL
-162 GGRIVYQY
+162 GGGRIAYQY
-170 TDSTGHMMQLYPDT
+170 TDSEGRMVELYPDT
-184 VMEFYYSMATDTY
+184 VMEFYYSMSTDAY
-197 GCGVSPAQASKKW
+197 GVGVSPAQASKKW

-231 DGMFIITANSQD
+231 DGMFIITANSQE
-243 QFKSAVEKLER
+243 QFKSAVDKLER

-267 YAYRPTDENGNPMK
+267 YAYRPTDEQGNPMK

-307 EKKDS
+307 SKKDS

-319 ARGNDATAT
+319 ARGNDSTAT
-328 YNNAEVADR
+328 YNNAQVSDR

-374 EVPALADAGKVKA
+374 DVPALADAEKVKA
-387 DTDNVKADAIIKL
+387 DTYSVKADAMIKL
-400 VNAGAEPAA
+400 VNAGAQPADA
-409 AARALGLGEE
+409 AKALGLGEE
-419 WASLTLAK
+419 WARLTLAK
-427 ADAGVNLKL
+427 DEGLQLAHNSQPVNLER
-436 TPNSHDDNQPINL
+436 
-449 DHPMVDAN
+449 PMVDAN
-457 RRYAGDKL
+457 RRYQGDKL
-465 TPRQKLVKTVLAENK
+465 TPRQKLVKAIITENK
-480 RIAKAIQNGTSSN
+480 RIAKSIQNGTSSN
-493 AYELTD
+493 AYQLTD
-499 DEINAFADQL
+499 EEVNAFADQL
-509 RTILEPLAI
+509 RSILEPLAI
-518 KAQGTMIKAVARQ
+518 TAQGTMIKAVAKE
-531 FKLEQPETVPT
+531 FKLEMPDKVPT

-553 LAVTRTHDQYI
+553 IAVTRTHDQSM

-576 ADGLTARET
+576 ADGLTARQT
-585 SALLNTVVNNE
+585 SDLINTVVNDR
-596 KQADMMA
+596 KKADMMA

-613 GQLQGVQALAD
+613 GQLQAVQALAD
-624 ANDLNAYKVWHCS
+624 ANDLNAYKIWHCTD
-637 EDANTCPFCL
+637 DANTCAFCR
-647 KMEGTKVP
+647 KMEGKKVP

-665 VIEADG
+665 VIETDG
-671 RDYVIDFQPLDVP
+671 RDYVVDFQPLDVP

-692 YFTPEFEA
+692 YFTPRFEA

>member
-1 MVVKTPT
+1 MSILSFLARRHSASGGAV
-8 ATIEHQKPQ
+8 Q
-17 YIRYNKRMG
+17 Y
-26 IISLLTSRLSKRN
+26 
-39 AGGGRAQFL
+39 AQ
-48 QPTTQPLSVLSAYE
+48 PATQPFSFINAYD

-91 GRRLTTQPIAVQKLF
+91 GRRLTLQPHAIRKLF

-133 AVIWKPGEEHY
+133 AVIWNPGEEHY

-152 FLPPSARVDL
+152 FLPPSARMDL
-162 GGRIVYQY
+162 GGGRIVYQY
-170 TDSTGHMMQLYPDT
+170 TDADGEMRQLTPET
-184 VMEFYYSMATDTY
+184 VMEFYYSMSTDAY
-197 GCGVSPAQASKKW
+197 GVGVSPAQASKKW

-231 DGMFIITANSQD
+231 DGMFIITANSQE
-243 QFKSAVEKLER
+243 QFKSAVDKLER

-267 YAYRPTDENGNPMK
+267 YAYRPTDEQGNPMK

-307 EKKDS
+307 SKKDS

-319 ARGNDATAT
+319 ARGNDSTAT
-328 YNNAEVADR
+328 YNNAEVSDR

-374 EVPALADAGKVKA
+374 DVPALADAEKVKA
-387 DTDNVKADAIIKL
+387 DTYNVKADAMIKL
-400 VNAGAEPAA
+400 VNAGAQPAA
-409 AARALGLGEE
+409 AAKALGLGDE
-419 WASLTLAK
+419 WARLTLVKEDAGLSLTHK
-427 ADAGVNLKL
+427 SKPVNL
-436 TPNSHDDNQPINL
+436 DR
-449 DHPMVDAN
+449 PMVDAN
-457 RRYAGDKL
+457 RRYQGDKL
-465 TPRQKLVKTVLAENK
+465 TPRQKLVKAIIAENK
-480 RIAKAIQNGTSSN
+480 RIAKNIQNGTSAN
-493 AYELTD
+493 AYQLTD
-499 DEINAFADQL
+499 EEVNAFADQL
-509 RTILEPLAI
+509 RSILEPLAI
-518 KAQGTMIKAVARQ
+518 TAQGTMIKAVAKE
-531 FKLEQPETVPT
+531 FNLGYPDKVPT

-553 LAVTRTHDQYI
+553 IAVTRTHDQSM

-576 ADGLTARET
+576 ADGLTARQT
-585 SALLNTVVNNE
+585 SELINTVVNNE
-596 KQADMMA
+596 KKADMMA
-603 RNEIVNSERF
+603 RNEVVNSERF
-613 GQLQGVQALAD
+613 GQLQAVQALAD
-624 ANDLNAYKVWHCS
+624 ANDLNAYKIWHCTD
-637 EDANTCPFCL
+637 DANTCPFCR
-647 KMEGTKVP
+647 KMEGKKVP

-665 VIEADG
+665 VIETDG
-671 RDYVIDFQPLDVP
+671 RDYVVDFQPLDVP

-692 YFTPEFEA
+692 YFTPQFEA

>member
-1 MVVKTPT
+1 MSIFSFLARKHSASGGAV
-8 ATIEHQKPQ
+8 Q
-17 YIRYNKRMG
+17 Y
-26 IISLLTSRLSKRN
+26 
-39 AGGGRAQFL
+39 AQ
-48 QPTTQPLSVLSAYE
+48 PATQPLSFINAYD

-91 GRRLTTQPIAVQKLF
+91 GRRLTTQPLAIQKLF

-133 AVIWKPGEEHY
+133 AVIWNPGEEHF

-152 FLPPSARVDL
+152 FLPPSARMDL
-162 GGRIVYQY
+162 GGGRIVYQY
-170 TDSTGHMMQLYPDT
+170 TDAYGEMRQLTPDT
-184 VMEFYYSMATDTY
+184 VMEFYYSMSTDAY
-197 GCGVSPAQASKKW
+197 GVGVSPAQASKKW

-231 DGMFIITANSQD
+231 DGMFIITANSQE
-243 QFKSAVEKLER
+243 QFKSAVDKLER

-267 YAYRPTDENGNPMK
+267 YAYRPTDEQGNPMK

-307 EKKDS
+307 SKKDS

-319 ARGNDATAT
+319 ARGNDSTAT
-328 YNNAEVADR
+328 YNNAEVSDR

-364 EITWTLSYDY
+364 EITWTLSYGYD
-374 EVPALADAGKVKA
+374 VPALADAEKVKA
-387 DTDNVKADAIIKL
+387 DTYNVKADAMIKL
-400 VNAGAEPAA
+400 VNAGAQPADA
-409 AARALGLGEE
+409 AKALGLGEE
-419 WASLTLAK
+419 WARLTLAK
-427 ADAGVNLKL
+427 EDAGLSLAHNSQPVNI
-436 TPNSHDDNQPINL
+436 DRPI
-449 DHPMVDAN
+449 VDAN
-457 RRYAGDKL
+457 RRYQGDKL
-465 TPRQKLVKTVLAENK
+465 TPRQKLVKAIIAENK
-480 RIAKAIQNGTSSN
+480 RIAKSIQNGTSSN
-493 AYELTD
+493 AYQLTD
-499 DEINAFADQL
+499 EEVNAFADQL
-509 RTILEPLAI
+509 RSILEPLAI
-518 KAQGTMIKAVARQ
+518 TAQGTMIKAVAKE
-531 FKLEQPETVPT
+531 FKLEKPDKIPT

-553 LAVTRTHDQYI
+553 IAVTRTHDQAM

-576 ADGLTARET
+576 ADGLTARQT
-585 SALLNTVVNNE
+585 SELINTVVNNE
-596 KQADMMA
+596 KKADMMA
-603 RNEIVNSERF
+603 RNEVVNSERF
-613 GQLQGVQALAD
+613 GQLQAVQALAD
-624 ANDLNAYKVWHCS
+624 ANDLQAYKIWHCT
-637 EDANTCPFCL
+637 EDANTCPFCR
-647 KMEGTKVP
+647 KMAGKKVP

-665 VIEADG
+665 VIETDG
-671 RDYVIDFQPLDVP
+671 RDYVVDFQPLDVP

>member
-1 MVVKTPT
+1 M
-8 ATIEHQKPQ
+8 Q
-17 YIRYNKRMG
+17 Y
-26 IISLLTSRLSKRN
+26 
-39 AGGGRAQFL
+39 AQ
-48 QPTTQPLSVLSAYE
+48 PATQPLSFIGAYE

-91 GRRLTTQPIAVQKLF
+91 GRRLTTQPLAIQKLF

-133 AVIWKPGEEHY
+133 AVMWNPGEEHY

-152 FLPPSARVDL
+152 FLPPSARMDL
-162 GGRIVYQY
+162 GGGRIVYQY
-170 TDSTGHMMQLYPDT
+170 TDSEGRMVELYPDT
-184 VMEFYYSMATDTY
+184 VMEFYYSMSTDAY
-197 GCGVSPAQASKKW
+197 GVGVSPAQASKKW

-231 DGMFIITANSQD
+231 DGMFIITANSQE
-243 QFKSAVEKLER
+243 QFKSAVDKLER

-259 SRGHFNYQ
+259 SRGHFKYQ
-267 YAYRPTDENGNPMK
+267 YAYRPTDEQGNPMK

-307 EKKDS
+307 SKKDS

-328 YNNAEVADR
+328 YNNAQVSDR

-374 EVPALADAGKVKA
+374 DVPALADAEKVKA
-387 DTDNVKADAIIKL
+387 DTYNVKADAMIKL
-400 VNAGAEPAA
+400 VNAGAQPADA
-409 AARALGLGEE
+409 AKALGLGEE
-419 WASLTLAK
+419 WARLTLAK
-427 ADAGVNLKL
+427 DEGAGLQLAHNSQPVNLER
-436 TPNSHDDNQPINL
+436 
-449 DHPMVDAN
+449 PMVDAN
-457 RRYAGDKL
+457 RRYQGDKL
-465 TPRQKLVKTVLAENK
+465 TPRQKLVKAIITENR
-480 RIAKAIQNGTSSN
+480 RIAKSIQNGTSAN
-493 AYELTD
+493 AYQLTD
-499 DEINAFADQL
+499 EEVNAFADQL
-509 RTILEPLAI
+509 RAILEPLAI
-518 KAQGTMIKAVARQ
+518 TAQGTMIKAVAKE
-531 FKLEQPETVPT
+531 FKLEMPDKIPT

-553 LAVTRTHDQYI
+553 IAVTRTHDQSM

-576 ADGLTARET
+576 ADGLTARQT
-585 SALLNTVVNNE
+585 SDLINTVVNDR
-596 KQADMMA
+596 KKADMMA

-613 GQLQGVQALAD
+613 GQLQAVQALAD
-624 ANDLNAYKVWHCS
+624 ANDLQAYKIWHCTD
-637 EDANTCPFCL
+637 DANTCPFCR
-647 KMEGTKVP
+647 KMEGKKVP

-665 VIEADG
+665 VIETDG
-671 RDYVIDFQPLDVP
+671 RDYVVDFQPLDVP

-692 YFTPEFEA
+692 YFTPRFEA

>member
-1 MVVKTPT
+1 M
-8 ATIEHQKPQ
+8 Q
-17 YIRYNKRMG
+17 Y
-26 IISLLTSRLSKRN
+26 
-39 AGGGRAQFL
+39 AQ
-48 QPTTQPLSVLSAYE
+48 PATQPLSFISAYE

-91 GRRLTTQPIAVQKLF
+91 GRRLTTQPLAIQKLF

-133 AVIWKPGEEHY
+133 AVIWNPGEEHY

-152 FLPPSARVDL
+152 FLPPSARMDL
-162 GGRIVYQY
+162 GGGRIVYQY
-170 TDSTGHMMQLYPDT
+170 TDSDGEMRQLTPDT
-184 VMEFYYSMATDTY
+184 VMEFYYSMSTDAY
-197 GCGVSPAQASKKW
+197 GVGVSPAQASKKW

-231 DGMFIITANSQD
+231 DGMFIITANSQE
-243 QFKSAVEKLER
+243 QFKSAVDKLER

-267 YAYRPTDENGNPMK
+267 YAYRPTDEQGNPMK

-286 WVSFG
+286 WVNFG

-307 EKKDS
+307 SKKDS

-319 ARGNDATAT
+319 ARGNDSTAT
-328 YNNAEVADR
+328 YNNAQVSDR

-374 EVPALADAGKVKA
+374 DVPALADAEKVKA
-387 DTDNVKADAIIKL
+387 DTYSVKADAMIKL
-400 VNAGAEPAA
+400 VNAGAQPADA
-409 AARALGLGEE
+409 AKALGLGEE
-419 WASLTLAK
+419 WARLTLAK
-427 ADAGVNLKL
+427 DEGLQLAHK
-436 TPNSHDDNQPINL
+436 SQPVNL

-457 RRYAGDKL
+457 RRYQGDKL
-465 TPRQKLVKTVLAENK
+465 TPRQKLVKAIIAENK
-480 RIAKAIQNGTSSN
+480 RIAKSIQNGTSSN

-499 DEINAFADQL
+499 EEVNAFADQL
-509 RTILEPLAI
+509 RAILEPLAI
-518 KAQGTMIKAVARQ
+518 TAQGTMIKAVAKE
-531 FKLEQPETVPT
+531 FKLEVPDKVPT

-553 LAVTRTHDQYI
+553 IAVTRTHDQAM

-576 ADGLTARET
+576 ADGLTARQT
-585 SALLNTVVNNE
+585 SELINSVVND
-596 KQADMMA
+596 KKKADMMA

-613 GQLQGVQALAD
+613 GQLQAVQALAD
-624 ANDLNAYKVWHCS
+624 ANDLNAYKIWHCTD
-637 EDANTCPFCL
+637 DANTCAFCR
-647 KMEGTKVP
+647 KMNGKKVP

-665 VIEADG
+665 VIETDD
-671 RDYVIDFQPLDVP
+671 RDYVVDFQPLDVP

-692 YFTPEFEA
+692 YFTPKFEA